1 MSDTPDPTHPTST
14 HENSFDTEDSAQT
27 ESDQA
32 DASRA
37 GLWLRG
43 AAVLAIIVVALTALA
58 MLAGQSLPERTGPPI
73 ENISVERTALEPGRI
88 TLTLRNTGPDAV
100 TVAQVAVN
108 DTFVDLVGAADPIG
122 RLGSETITLD
132 YPWVT
137 GQPYLVSM
145 LTSTGLVIEHEIPAA
160 VATPAPGVAFFG
172 LMALLGTYVGI
183 IPVLL
188 GMLLLPVMRHA
199 GSRAVRFVLA
209 VTVGLL
215 AFLIFDGTSE
225 GFKLATAS
233 SGAFGGGTLV
243 VLGAA
248 IAFLTL
254 TCIDRYLRGRRRRA
268 GATGASE
275 LSLALMISIGIGLH
289 NLGEG
294 LAIGSSYAVGELALG
309 AFLVIGFTLHNTT
322 EGLAIIAPLA
332 RRRTPL
338 LTLLGLG
345 LIAGAPAILG
355 AVIGAGVDNRE
366 VSALLLGVGVGAIIQ
381 VIIQIAPSLRT
392 QGRSDLD
399 PLVLVGVGVGIL
411 LMFLT
416 GLVVPA

>member
-1 MSDTPDPTHPTST
+1 MSDTPNPTPPTRT
-14 HENSFDTEDSAQT
+14 HENPLGAAGSAQP
-27 ESDQA
+27 ESDQTG
-32 DASRA
+32 ASRT
-37 GLWLRG
+37 LWLRG
-43 AAVLAIIVVALTALA
+43 AAVLAIIAIALTALA

-73 ENISVERTALEPGRI
+73 ETISVERTALEPGRI

-122 RLGSETITLD
+122 RLESQTITLD
-132 YPWVT
+132 YPWIT

-188 GMLLLPVMRHA
+188 GMLLLPVMRRA
-199 GSRAVRFVLA
+199 GTSAVRFVLA

-268 GATGASE
+268 GARGASE

-294 LAIGSSYAVGELALG
+294 LAIGSAYAVGELALG

-355 AVIGAGVDNRE
+355 AVLGAGVDNRE
-366 VSALLLGVGVGAIIQ
+366 ISALLLGVGVGAIIQ

>member
-1 MSDTPDPTHPTST
+1 MTGTPDPPSPTST
-14 HENSFDTEDSAQT
+14 HENSFDTAGSAQT
-27 ESDQA
+27 GSAQS
-32 DASRA
+32 DASRT

-43 AAVLAIIVVALTALA
+43 AAVLAIIVIALTALA

-122 RLGSETITLD
+122 RLESQTITLD
-132 YPWVT
+132 YPWIT

-172 LMALLGTYVGI
+172 LMALLGTYVGV

-188 GMLLLPVMRHA
+188 GMLLLPVMRGA
-199 GSRAVRFVLA
+199 GVRAVRFVLA

-225 GFKLATAS
+225 GFKLAAAS
-233 SGAFGGGTLV
+233 SGAFGGGTPV

-254 TCIDRYLRGRRRRA
+254 TCIDRYLRGRRPA
-268 GATGASE
+268 GTTGASE
-275 LSLALMISIGIGLH
+275 LRLALMISIGIGLH

-294 LAIGSSYAVGELALG
+294 LAIGSAYAVGELALG

-381 VIIQIAPSLRT
+381 VVIQIAPSLRT

-399 PLVLVGVGVGIL
+399 PMVLVGVGVGIL

>member
-1 MSDTPDPTHPTST
+1 MSDAPNSTPPTST
-14 HENSFDTEDSAQT
+14 HENSLGAAGSAHT
-27 ESDQA
+27 ESDQTG
-32 DASRA
+32 ASRT

-43 AAVLAIIVVALTALA
+43 AAVLAIIVIALTALA

-122 RLGSETITLD
+122 RLESQTITLD
-132 YPWVT
+132 YPWIT

-188 GMLLLPVMRHA
+188 GMLLLPVMRRA
-199 GSRAVRFVLA
+199 GTRAVRFVLA

-225 GFKLATAS
+225 GFKLAAAS

-243 VLGAA
+243 VLGAV

-254 TCIDRYLRGRRRRA
+254 TCIDRYLRGKRRRA
-268 GATGASE
+268 GTTGASE

-294 LAIGSSYAVGELALG
+294 LAIGSAYAVGELALG

>member
-1 MSDTPDPTHPTST
+1 MSETPNPLSPTSA
-14 HENSFDTEDSAQT
+14 HENSLDAAGFAQPK
-27 ESDQA
+27 SDQGNA
-32 DASRA
+32 TRT

-58 MLAGQSLPERTGPPI
+58 MLAGRSLPERTGPPI
-73 ENISVERTALEPGRI
+73 ENIFVERTTLDPGRI
-88 TLTLRNTGPDAV
+88 MLTLRNTGPDAV
-100 TVAQVAVN
+100 TIAQVAVN
-108 DTFVDLVGAADPIG
+108 DTFVDVAGATDPID
-122 RLGSETITLD
+122 RLESQTITLD
-132 YPWVT
+132 YPWIT
-137 GQPYLVSM
+137 GQPYLVSI
-145 LTSTGLVIEHEIPAA
+145 LTSTGLVIEHQISAA

-188 GMLLLPVMRHA
+188 GMLLLPVMRRA
-199 GSRAVRFVLA
+199 GVRAVRFVLA
-209 VTVGLL
+209 VTIGLL
-215 AFLIFDGTSE
+215 AFLVFDGTSE
-225 GFKLATAS
+225 GFKLAAAS

-254 TCIDRYLRGRRRRA
+254 TCIDRYLRGKRRRS
-268 GATGASE
+268 GARGASE
-275 LSLALMISIGIGLH
+275 LRLALMIALGIGLH

-294 LAIGSSYAVGELALG
+294 LAIGSAYAVGELALG

-332 RRRTPL
+332 QRRTPV

-355 AVIGAGVDNRE
+355 AVLGAGVDNRE
-366 VSALLLGVGVGAIIQ
+366 ISALLLGVGVGAIIQ
-381 VIIQIAPSLRT
+381 VIIQIAPSLRSE
-392 QGRSDLD
+392 GRSDLD
-399 PLVLVGVGVGIL
+399 PMVLVGVGVGML